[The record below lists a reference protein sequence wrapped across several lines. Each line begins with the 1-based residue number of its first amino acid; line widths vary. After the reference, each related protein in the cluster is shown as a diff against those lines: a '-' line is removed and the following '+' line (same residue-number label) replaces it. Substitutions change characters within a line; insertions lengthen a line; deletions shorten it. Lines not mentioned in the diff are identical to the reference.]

1 MTVEPG
7 SPGEPPA
14 RPEVSGPAFPGARPA
29 TQPPRPELTGEAF
42 TATGRPVTPGS
53 VSAAVS
59 VWVASLASGLLAAGS
74 VVRAQPHLRDQF
86 AAEVLERDA
95 TVSAATAQHAA
106 SVLVWVVVGGLA
118 LAWLVHLLLVVR
130 TAGGHNAARWV
141 LVVLGLLGAALLVVL
156 QDVIA
161 APGTTLFH
169 DLTRLALLA
178 QATCAVVGSVLLLA
192 PSASRYFKAV
202 RLAR

>member
-1 MTVEPG
+1 
-7 SPGEPPA
+7 
-14 RPEVSGPAFPGARPA
+14 
-29 TQPPRPELTGEAF
+29 
-42 TATGRPVTPGS
+42 
-53 VSAAVS
+53 
-59 VWVASLASGLLAAGS
+59 
-74 VVRAQPHLRDQF
+74 
-86 AAEVLERDA
+86 
-95 TVSAATAQHAA
+95 
-106 SVLVWVVVGGLA
+106 
-118 LAWLVHLLLVVR
+118 VVR